1 MNVELSRY
9 ERIALD
15 IAYSIYNREIEEGE
29 KIKGRST
36 LSVKYSVSPETI
48 RRAIKLLGDMGV
60 VEVADK
66 SGIYIK
72 SREKAVEYI
81 EKHQVR
87 SNILNLKDNIEV
99 LFEQK
104 RIIEKKIM
112 SDVNELIEHS
122 IHLKSLDSI
131 RSFQIKLKS
140 ENHLIDRS
148 IKETQFWQK
157 TGATIVGIHREGE
170 LLLSPGPDMKFKE
183 NDNIL
188 FIGNDKEIEQR
199 VKTYVEQHK
208 KAIE

>member
-9 ERIALD
+9 EKIALD
-15 IAYSIYNREIEEGE
+15 IAYSIYNREVEEGD

-66 SGIYIK
+66 SGIYIR

-87 SNILNLKDNIEV
+87 SNILNLRDDIEE

-104 RIIEKKIM
+104 KIIEKKIKA
-112 SDVNELIEHS
+112 DVNELIEHS

-131 RSFQIKLKS
+131 RSFQIKLKPK
-140 ENHLIDRS
+140 NHLIGKS
-148 IKETQFWQK
+148 IKETQFWQQ
-157 TGATIVGIHREGE
+157 TGATIVGIHRNGE
-170 LLLSPGPDMKFKE
+170 LLLSPGPDIEFQE
-183 NDNIL
+183 SDSIL
-188 FIGNDKEIEQR
+188 FIGNDKKIEKI
-199 VKTYVEQHK
+199 VETYVDKSK

>member
-1 MNVELSRY
+1 MNIELSRY
-9 ERIALD
+9 EKIALD

-36 LSVKYSVSPETI
+36 LSVKYNVSPETV
-48 RRAIKLLGDMGV
+48 RRAIKLLSDMGV

-72 SREKAVEYI
+72 SREKSVEYI

-87 SNILNLKDNIEV
+87 SNILDLKDDIEN

-104 RIIEKKIM
+104 RVIEKKII
-112 SDVNELIEHS
+112 SHVDELIEHS

-131 RSFQIKLKS
+131 RSFQIKLLAG
-140 ENHLIDRS
+140 NHLIDRS
-148 IKETQFWQK
+148 IKETQFWQH
-157 TGATIVGIHREGE
+157 TGATIVGIHRDGE
-170 LLLSPGPDMKFKE
+170 LILSPGPYIKLKQD
-183 NDNIL
+183 DSIL
-188 FIGNDKEIEQR
+188 FIGNDKTIEEK
-199 VKTYVEQHK
+199 VKVYVEQYE